1 MENTTTWES
10 LRGDSLKSCTRFE
23 RDSYQNEKSLPKT
36 NLFYRSRSMRKTV
49 NIPDRLIEYAN
60 TKDIDEMLRILW
72 DFVRYKITWEIECK
86 ELLDLFDPNLSR
98 SEKMRGN
105 KNSVKQTKK
114 QSETVKKTEWNS
126 QQKQSETVKN
136 TNCFTLKIA
145 DTNWLNQTHEE
156 SWGFIYSNSIL
167 LNIVTWYIDNN
178 ITYTSINYQINKQW
192 KEKYIESQIE
202 EAEKLIKKIWF
213 QNFQLI
219 LQYLPHDDFWSKNIL
234 SIAKLN
240 KKNKEWV
247 PYYAVIMDRIK
258 SYTPKVVSIPT
269 V

>member
-10 LRGDSLKSCTRFE
+10 LRGDSLKLCTRFE
-23 RDSYQNEKSLPKT
+23 RDLYQNENSLPKT
-36 NLFYRSRSMRKTV
+36 NLFYKSKSMRKTV

-126 QQKQSETVKN
+126 QQKQSETAKN

-167 LNIVTWYIDNN
+167 LNEQT
-178 ITYTSINYQINKQW
+178 
-192 KEKYIESQIE
+192 
-202 EAEKLIKKIWF
+202 L
-213 QNFQLI
+213 
-219 LQYLPHDDFWSKNIL
+219 YL
-234 SIAKLN
+234 
-240 KKNKEWV
+240 
-247 PYYAVIMDRIK
+247 
-258 SYTPKVVSIPT
+258 VSAHFCLY
-269 V
+269 

>member
-1 MENTTTWES
+1 
-10 LRGDSLKSCTRFE
+10 
-23 RDSYQNEKSLPKT
+23 
-36 NLFYRSRSMRKTV
+36 MRV
-49 NIPDRLIEYAN
+49 RIPDEVIELARS
-60 TKDIDEMLRILW
+60 KDIDEMLKMLW
-72 DFVRYKITWEIECK
+72 AAVIYSIDKRVVVEELG
-86 ELLDLFDPNLSR
+86 ELLDPNKRRSAKMQWKQNRLSHTI
-98 SEKMRGN
+98 N
-105 KNSVKQTKK
+105 KSVPHLIID
-114 QSETVKKTEWNS
+114 
-126 QQKQSETVKN
+126 
-136 TNCFTLKIA
+136 CPTLKNKSVPHLKKECPTLKTT
-145 DTNWLNQTHEE
+145 DTNWLNETHEE

-178 ITYTSINYQINKQW
+178 ITYTSIKYQINKQW

>member
-1 MENTTTWES
+1 
-10 LRGDSLKSCTRFE
+10 
-23 RDSYQNEKSLPKT
+23 
-36 NLFYRSRSMRKTV
+36 MRKTV
-49 NIPDRLIEYAN
+49 NIPERLIEYAN

-72 DFVRYKITWEIECK
+72 DFVRYKITWEIENS
-86 ELLDLFDPNLSR
+86 ELLELFDPNLSR

-114 QSETVKKTEWNS
+114 QCETVEKTEWNS
-126 QQKQSETVKN
+126 QEKQSETVEN
-136 TNCFTLKIA
+136 DDCFRLFIQ
-145 DTNWLNQTHEE
+145 DENWLNQTHEE

-167 LNIVTWYIDNN
+167 LNIVTSYIDNN
-178 ITYTSINYQINKQW
+178 ITYPSINYQINKQW

-213 QNFQLI
+213 QTFQVI
-219 LQYLPHDDFWSKNIL
+219 LQYLPHDEFRSKNIL

-240 KKNKEWV
+240 KRNKDGV
-247 PYYAVIMDRIK
+247 PYYAIIMDKIK
-258 SYTPKVVSIPT
+258 NYTPKVIHIPT

>member
-1 MENTTTWES
+1 
-10 LRGDSLKSCTRFE
+10 
-23 RDSYQNEKSLPKT
+23 
-36 NLFYRSRSMRKTV
+36 MRKIV
-49 NIPDRLIEYAN
+49 SIPSDLIDYAN
-60 TKDIDEMLRILW
+60 TQDIDEMLRILW
-72 DFVRYKITWEIECK
+72 DAVRYRLTWKIMDGD
-86 ELLDLFDPNLSR
+86 LLVYLDANLKRSQKMMWKKNRQWHTKNKCVTDLKISVQPT
-98 SEKMRGN
+98 KN
-105 KNSVKQTKK
+105 KCVTHLKK
-114 QSETVKKTEWNS
+114 DSN
-126 QQKQSETVKN
+126 
-136 TNCFTLKIA
+136 TLKIT
-145 DTNWLNQTHEE
+145 DTNWLNKTHEE
-156 SWGFIYSNSIL
+156 NWGFIYSNSIL
-167 LNIVTWYIDNN
+167 LNIITWYIDNN

-240 KKNKEWV
+240 KKNKEWI

-258 SYTPKVVSIPT
+258 NYTPKVVSIPT